1 MFVTTTQILTEFA
14 SPAIA
19 GSTRGFVLLM
29 SGAVPTKSQQDE
41 FVDAAGSPVGIFSY
55 PKIKTW
61 VETVGKGGG
70 KIIAQYDFNTEVT
83 FDLKYNQLNIGLSKS
98 ANKGTGLITPTPTP
112 TWVFVGF
119 GFYSGTA
126 ASSNAQSYYGIIAT
140 VGIGEASTADLKI
153 AGAVAQGQDFKL
165 GDLKFNLDTLSI

>member
-14 SPAIA
+14 APAIA
-19 GSTRGFVLLM
+19 GTTRGFVLLM

-41 FVDAAGSPVGIFSY
+41 LVDVAAVLSGVFSY

-61 VETVGKGGG
+61 VETSGKGGG
-70 KIIAQYDFNTEVT
+70 KIIAQYDFTTEVT

-98 ANKGTGLITPTPTP
+98 NNKGTGLITPTPTP

-119 GFYSGTA
+119 GFYTGSAA
-126 ASSNAQSYYGIIAT
+126 ASTAQSYYGIIAT
-140 VGIGEASTADLKI
+140 VGIGESSSADLKI

-165 GDLKFNLDTLSI
+165 GDLKFNLDTLSV